1 MRPSSR
7 TGPSTTS
14 TGKGRRDSY
23 NGVAICDDDVILGQE
38 ALKLVITGADGS
50 IEEAEHAAGVKRAG
64 G

>member
-1 MRPSSR
+1 M
-7 TGPSTTS
+7 S

-38 ALKLVITGADGS
+38 RLKLVITGADGS
-50 IEEAEHAAGVKRAG
+50 VEEAEDAAGIERPG

>member
-1 MRPSSR
+1 M
-7 TGPSTTS
+7 S

-50 IEEAEHAAGVKRAG
+50 VEEAEDAAGIERPG